1 MNRHRYGWI
10 VTDWMVQ
17 LPASDEGSGRSHLGW
32 NLMAFN
38 IPKKPSLNGI
48 ESKWLERWDDSGVY
62 DFDGSKSREDIFS
75 IDTPPPTV
83 SGSLHVGHVFSY
95 THTDTIA
102 RYQRMRGRE
111 VFYPMGW
118 DDNGLPTERRVQ
130 NYYGVRCDPT
140 TPYDPDF
147 EPPAKPPKSA
157 IAISRGNFIELCHR
171 LTQEDEK
178 AFEDLWRNLGLS
190 VDWSL
195 TYATIDE
202 TVQRISQRF
211 FLNNL
216 ARGEAYQREAP
227 TLWDWTF
234 QTAVAQAEI
243 EDRDEDAAY
252 YRLHFRHE
260 GGVVPIETTRP
271 ELLPACVA
279 VVAHPDDERYQGL
292 FGKSLTTPLFGAEV
306 PVVAHEAADPEKGSG
321 AAMVC
326 TFGDTTDVVWWREL
340 QLATRSIVNRDG
352 RFASVEWGTGGWES
366 CDPAQAQKHY
376 DELAGLRA
384 YQAKRRMAEL
394 LEANGELHAEP
405 KPITH
410 AVRFYEK
417 GDRPLEIV
425 TSRQWYL
432 KNGGLDMDLREQ
444 FLERGREL
452 EWHPSTM
459 HVRYENWVNGL
470 NSDWLLSRQRFFGVP
485 IPLWYPLTEDGS
497 IDYDNPIAPTN
508 EQLPIDPYRDVPNGY
523 TEEQRDR
530 PGGFTGDPDVMDT
543 WGTSSLSPQLV
554 GRFGEQDNLMSRVF
568 PMDLRPQAHD
578 IIRTWLFYTVV
589 RAHLEHDSLPW
600 KNTTISGW
608 VFDPDRKKM
617 SKSKGNVVT
626 PMHVI
631 ERYGADAVRYWACN
645 GRMGRDTAFDENQM
659 KVGRRLAIKLLNA
672 SKFALSNAE
681 GASDDAEITEPLDA
695 AMLARLAELVDDVT
709 EAFDRF
715 DYARALEVT
724 ETFFWFFTDN
734 YIELVKGRTY
744 GSRGDSGRASGRA
757 ALCLAIETLL
767 KLFAPHVPFV
777 TEEIWSWWKD
787 GSVHRAA
794 WPSGDAIRA
803 KAGTIAEESVYEVAS
818 EVLGEIRRFKSDTNL
833 SLGAPVGKVVVR
845 DTAERIAILER
856 SLLDVKDAGRVG
868 EFTMM
873 ADGAFS
879 VSVTP
884 DGAA

>member
-1 MNRHRYGWI
+1 
-10 VTDWMVQ
+10 
-17 LPASDEGSGRSHLGW
+17 
-32 NLMAFN
+32 
-38 IPKKPSLNGI
+38 
-48 ESKWLERWDDSGVY
+48 
-62 DFDGSKSREDIFS
+62 
-75 IDTPPPTV
+75 
-83 SGSLHVGHVFSY
+83 
-95 THTDTIA
+95 
-102 RYQRMRGRE
+102 MRGRE

-130 NYYGVRCDPT
+130 NYYGVRCDPN
-140 TPYDPDF
+140 TPYDPEF

-252 YRLHFRHE
+252 HRLHFRHE

-292 FGKSLTTPLFGAEV
+292 FGKSLTTPLFGVEV

-326 TFGDTTDVVWWREL
+326 TFGDTADVVWWREM

-352 RFASVEWGTGGWES
+352 RFAPVEWGTEGWES
-366 CDPAQAQKHY
+366 KDPAEAQKHY
-376 DELAGLRA
+376 DELAGLRV

-394 LEANGELHAEP
+394 LEENRRASRRAEADHAR
-405 KPITH
+405 

-432 KNGGLDMDLREQ
+432 KNGGLDMGLREQ
-444 FLERGREL
+444 LLERGREL

-459 HVRYENWVNGL
+459 RVRYENWVNGL

-485 IPLWYPLTEDGS
+485 IPLWYPLKDDGS
-497 IDYDNPIAPTN
+497 IDYDSPIEPTDD
-508 EQLPIDPYRDVPNGY
+508 QLPIDPYRDVPEGY

-530 PGGFTGDPDVMDT
+530 
-543 WGTSSLSPQLV
+543 
-554 GRFGEQDNLMSRVF
+554 
-568 PMDLRPQAHD
+568 
-578 IIRTWLFYTVV
+578 
-589 RAHLEHDSLPW
+589 
-600 KNTTISGW
+600 
-608 VFDPDRKKM
+608 
-617 SKSKGNVVT
+617 
-626 PMHVI
+626 
-631 ERYGADAVRYWACN
+631 
-645 GRMGRDTAFDENQM
+645 
-659 KVGRRLAIKLLNA
+659 
-672 SKFALSNAE
+672 
-681 GASDDAEITEPLDA
+681 
-695 AMLARLAELVDDVT
+695 AR
-709 EAFDRF
+709 
-715 DYARALEVT
+715 
-724 ETFFWFFTDN
+724 WFH
-734 YIELVKGRTY
+734 G
-744 GSRGDSGRASGRA
+744 
-757 ALCLAIETLL
+757 
-767 KLFAPHVPFV
+767 
-777 TEEIWSWWKD
+777 
-787 GSVHRAA
+787 
-794 WPSGDAIRA
+794 
-803 KAGTIAEESVYEVAS
+803 
-818 EVLGEIRRFKSDTNL
+818 
-833 SLGAPVGKVVVR
+833 
-845 DTAERIAILER
+845 R
-856 SLLDVKDAGRVG
+856 SL
-868 EFTMM
+868 T
-873 ADGAFS
+873 
-879 VSVTP
+879 
-884 DGAA
+884 